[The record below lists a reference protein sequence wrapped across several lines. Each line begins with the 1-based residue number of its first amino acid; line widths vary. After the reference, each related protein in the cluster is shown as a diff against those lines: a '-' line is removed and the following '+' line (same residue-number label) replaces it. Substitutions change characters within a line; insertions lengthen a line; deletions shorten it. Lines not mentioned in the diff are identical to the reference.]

1 VSKLSDNI
9 WFTRKARIQASER
22 LLSNDNHSQVL
33 LVIYSIINTC
43 LAVILIKDSNMLG
56 GNTDLALVIMSIV
69 ILVTSLFV
77 TNKNF
82 KSRAELLKNHY
93 IELQKLYFEAL
104 DAESSGSEE
113 SIREIRKKYT
123 DLLELSE
130 NHNTIDDLVF
140 RVMNKSNLISRKP
153 TLYEIALT
161 FSYKVLRLAI
171 LIFLYISPIMAIYA
185 VTLL

>member
-1 VSKLSDNI
+1 MSKLSDNI

-22 LLSNDNHSQVL
+22 LLSNDNHSQIL

-43 LAVILIKDSNMLG
+43 LAVILLKNSSMLG

-77 TNKNF
+77 TTKNF
-82 KSRAELLKNHY
+82 KSRAESFKNHY

-104 DAESSGSEE
+104 DAEENNSKEDMVK
-113 SIREIRKKYT
+113 IRKRYT

-130 NHNTIDDLVF
+130 NHNTIDDFVF
-140 RVMNKSNLISRKP
+140 RVLNKNNLTSRKP
-153 TLYEIALT
+153 TVYEILT
-161 FSYKVLRLAI
+161 AYGYMILRLVTII
-171 LIFLYISPIMAIYA
+171 LLYLSPVIAVYS